1 MRRRFGDGEV
11 ESGERWIRV
20 SDGANEEIEKGD

>member
-11 ESGERWIRV
+11 ESGESWIGA